1 VHTEPGQRLG
11 HVTGMPLSTD
21 YMEISCT
28 PKLTY
33 IRLGLLELF
42 ENVSSIRL
50 FFETQC
56 IG

>member
-1 VHTEPGQRLG
+1 MHTEPGQRLG